1 MTHAQ
6 TAAPT
11 LHPARTEWLPL
22 RTLIMLRWMAV
33 VGQLGAILAAKVI
46 FGLQLPLG
54 LCLLAVSAAM
64 SVNFILGAV
73 YPPTKRLSDVES
85 LAALMFDV
93 FQLGALV
100 FLTGGLTN
108 PFALLMLAPVIV
120 SASALSLRSTL
131 ILGAVSALL
140 TTVVFLVQ
148 LPLLQQD
155 GTVFDTPLLFRF
167 GFWISILIGIAFL
180 GLYARKVSTDL
191 NAMSDALLATQMA
204 LSREQKLTDLGGV
217 VAAAAHELG
226 TPLAT
231 IKLISTE
238 LMRDLADQ
246 PALQEDVAT
255 IRAQADRCRD
265 ILREMG
271 KAGKDDLLI
280 RAAPLSEVL
289 REAAQPHL
297 ARGKALHFDLK
308 PREAGDG
315 EPHILRRPEIIHGL
329 RNLIQNAV
337 DFAAANVW
345 IDGTWSQGEI
355 IISIVD
361 DGAGYPAQLIGRIG
375 EPFLR
380 SKSSGG
386 AERPD
391 YEGMGLGLFIA
402 KTLLER
408 TGATMSFAN
417 ATDPFLTKQEAP
429 QRCGAI
435 VEAIWPRALL
445 AADRGAVLGPNQ
457 KN

>member
-6 TAAPT
+6 TP
-11 LHPARTEWLPL
+11 HHSPQRTEWLPL

-33 VGQLGAILAAKVI
+33 VGQLMAILAAEVI
-46 FGLQLPLG
+46 FGFQLPLG

-64 SVNFILGAV
+64 SANFILGAV
-73 YPPTKRLSDVES
+73 YPPTKRLTDLES
-85 LAALMFDV
+85 LAALLFDV
-93 FQLGALV
+93 FQLAALV

-131 ILGAVSALL
+131 ILGGVSALL

-148 LPLLQQD
+148 LPLLHQD

-289 REAAQPHL
+289 REAAQPHMG
-297 ARGKALHFDLK
+297 RGKALHFDLK
-308 PREAGDG
+308 PRKAGDG

-337 DFAAANVW
+337 DFAVANVW

-380 SKSSGG
+380 SKSGG
-386 AERPD
+386 GTERPD

-408 TGATMSFAN
+408 TDATMSFAN

-445 AADRGAVLGPNQ
+445 TADRGAVLGPNQ